1 MSLIDIKKVK
11 TVAVIGGGT
20 IGASWSAWFLAQ
32 GFTVRCSDPS
42 TPARDAARG
51 LVAACWPQLSA
62 LGAQGTAEE
71 ALTRFSLWESHL
83 QAVEGADYVQ
93 ENAPERLELKQKLL
107 AEIDSALPA
116 DRVIGSSTSGL
127 KASDMQKAMVHPDR
141 LIVAHPFNPPHLI
154 PLVEIVGGERTS
166 AEAADWAVAFFNAH
180 GKRAIHV
187 RKEVPGHI
195 ANRLQAALWKEAAY
209 LVQAGVA
216 SVEDVDL
223 AISEGPGLRWAIMGP
238 HLTFH
243 LGGGTGGMAHF
254 YDHLVPAMQTWWAD
268 LGTPVMDT
276 ALRQQLV
283 DGVKQE
289 VGDRSI
295 ADLAAERDRKLIDI
309 LNVLSPKAEQG

>member
-1 MSLIDIKKVK
+1 MSLLDLENVK

-42 TPARDAARG
+42 PAARDAAPG

-62 LGAQGTAEE
+62 LGASGSAQE
-71 ALTRFSLWESHL
+71 ALARFSIWESHL

-93 ENAPERLELKQKLL
+93 ENAPERLELKQRLL
-107 AEIDSALPA
+107 SEIDAALPA
-116 DRVIGSSTSGL
+116 DRIIGSSTSGL
-127 KASDMQKAMVHPDR
+127 KASDMQTGMTHPER
-141 LIVAHPFNPPHLI
+141 LVVAHPFNPPHLI
-154 PLVEIVGGERTS
+154 PLVEIVGGKQTS
-166 AEAADWAVAFFNAH
+166 EEAADWAVAFFNAH
-180 GKRAIHV
+180 GKRAIQV
-187 RKEVPGHI
+187 RREVPGHI

-209 LVQAGVA
+209 LVQSGVA

-268 LGTPVMDT
+268 LGTPTMDA
-276 ALRQQLV
+276 ALREQLV
-283 DGVKQE
+283 DGVTQE

-309 LNVLSPKAEQG
+309 LNVLSPAAKRS